1 MTGNLTLTALRDSGF
16 QDALEARRM
25 AILAAIETPDHED
38 NHDLLEELKQ
48 ITVSQV
54 KLLSTRPPPSR
65 LADLALVLAVLS
77 PSTQWRTR
85 CSRPKT
91 SLR

>member
-38 NHDLLEELKQ
+38 NHELLEELKQ
-48 ITVSQV
+48 ITH
-54 KLLSTRPPPSR
+54 
-65 LADLALVLAVLS
+65 AMANAVLS
-77 PSTQWRTR
+77 LSLSLSLSLTLTLSLSLYLNIKIKKTRNRTR
-85 CSRPKT
+85 
-91 SLR
+91 